1 MSSTELFE
9 AASNS
14 KIFNEFPFANEVQLS
29 HLLHAS
35 PSAETSV
42 QLMVLA
48 KILAQVV
55 LPTPR
60 GPQNKN
66 AWATWL
72 VKMEF
77 FKVEVIHWN

>member
-1 MSSTELFE
+1 MSSTELLL
-9 AASNS
+9 AASS
-14 KIFNEFPFANEVQLS
+14 SCIFNEVPWSNEIQDWHTLQ
-29 HLLHAS
+29 AS
-35 PSAETSV
+35 VSLVLFS

-66 AWATWL
+66 AWANWL
-72 VKMEF
+72 FFIAF
-77 FKVEVIHWN
+77 FKVVVI